1 MGSKIIFFSPKIRK
15 IRCIL
20 PLIKT
25 KKKCPINVCN
35 QHPENHAKD
44 PYVVKTRLN
53 GVNMVPAE
61 SK

>member
-1 MGSKIIFFSPKIRK
+1 M
-15 IRCIL
+15 RCIL